1 MEHHSTVHSYF
12 LKKIRLRFYFYNETD
27 IFDIKFGKLMTQVGG
42 KLRPKTHWSR
52 MQHPASCKVARQ
64 HAALLDAYGIY
75 VLNHGCAPTGLPSSK
90 LTPAGSERAV

>member
-1 MEHHSTVHSYF
+1 MQLVS
-12 LKKIRLRFYFYNETD
+12 ETNLHRHN
-27 IFDIKFGKLMTQVGG
+27 ISAFFGSVLG
-42 KLRPKTHWSR
+42 PKPTGRSH
-52 MQHPASCKVARQ
+52 MQHPASCKAENQ